1 MRTRYLNI
9 DYFTVTPIQALETLT
24 FLHLPIPHL
33 AHSHLSTFNGLHFL
47 HFDSVLEFSLQIEQ
61 LPIETALSKF
71 FSDVLPQ
78 SIDLDAPDFEIVPSS
93 PTSRSF
99 GSGSHGLQFSEKAEV
114 LKREK
119 ELENQLTFA
128 SGPLE
133 IEIRKKDN
141 GRTDEEKDAIKYNVL
156 QFETQELD
164 VFLENAYIYEK
175 EEIQIISEVQET
187 QINLETLNLTIE
199 YPWEV
204 HESVHTV
211 EDFHSEYP
219 MDQKA
224 YLFEDDGSYKDQM
237 HFYQTFPL
245 FEANEVTLQ
254 TLTGLS
260 VEDELSSVYENIEPQ
275 HWAQKDKLNGKELLG
290 TKEYGILEQCLRSD
304 VGSLDI
310 TPEMDL
316 LSMVEMSQIQGNIA
330 YQGVSLGACF
340 QSMSPVVFQEFQILD
355 LDTSQNFE
363 VLFTAQTAN
372 EPETCHWMFNRDVN
386 FSTLIVSHELALVD
400 ETFKSLPVPVLS
412 DHEKISSLYV
422 VIEETL
428 NDLKP
433 QPLSASDRIYLD
445 WHLLEKDKCNF
456 QTYSSHQKM
465 LEDMS
470 SLSTCFDW
478 DSYDEGKLVYDFAF
492 SDDTVDGLNTEEN
505 KEIQELL
512 SDGIPMLAG
521 HLGDGSAKLSDDNF
535 PQPKNGEDIDKRSA
549 ERATSFFESMS
560 QFSDFNFF
568 LNPRKAST
576 GENSNCAVT
585 KVDNT
590 ATFTEGEQSHSTSA
604 PVGNINDQKSKELLN
619 IFPGEEKNDMRSKEA
634 ANEVEAR
641 SMPLPNPSMP
651 SAMDTEHTQQNM
663 MSFPGMVIIVN
674 TQNLDKEMIVSRR
687 STYQKILAKEKEG
700 AQVVERDSDLP
711 VDIIISSA
719 ICLVWYDCRNIG
731 KKATALDEA
740 SSCLPLCIE
749 DIATNVLTLLS
760 FTFSGCIMV
769 FEGEQSFLSTV
780 MESSDGLYAA
790 AASLGIDL
798 QLFNSYSSEL
808 TDEIILS
815 CMGYATKLTRWIYPR
830 MPESE
835 TLAESFLTK
844 FPSVNSLTAH
854 AILSSGGLLKEFLE
868 WSYETRICAI
878 QKYQV
883 PDESITLFSALCK
896 YGELEDSKSIMTDCS
911 SSVSSGPDSGRFRK
925 RRKYN
930 GSPDKYEI
938 QMNGLLHLEQLNRFT
953 DGILD
958 PSTISKLPD
967 SCMSKSPKRHDEFR
981 RPRFS
986 QNDLL
991 DQEQGLD
998 MDMMMS
1004 PFRVLETYD
1013 SQIAKGPQS
1022 LSSEGKLSGQKHRS
1036 NMPIMNKFDLNTM
1049 KNSEIL
1055 HEDLRGEVI
1064 DLTESPVLDEDFSS
1078 IANSMK
1084 FSSLM
1089 PELEI
1094 DSTRKSKAARKLS
1107 FDSSSHRTFPTA
1119 AEINSSSTVWHSV
1132 KDPRKSSHVGAN
1144 NNSDTDLEHDVF
1156 SLRHHNK
1163 PLEESF
1169 MQRSGG
1175 KSQGL
1180 HLHENDISQYG
1191 GTPLKNAL
1199 RLGNSQQNTPW
1210 TIEFLNRI
1218 KEKSRL
1224 RQQSLP
1230 RDLSGPSLGYL
1241 GNVSKVTKRR
1251 SPSIIEFF
1259 KYQGGNTPRR
1269 LPETKRQKRP
1279 LQSSSSSKKEKGS
1292 ASPLTAWTPAD
1303 KRARKTLSFAMN
1315 DSGSQT
1321 KLVWSDGS
1329 HGLRKKF

>member
-33 AHSHLSTFNGLHFL
+33 AHSHLSTINGLHFL
-47 HFDSVLEFSLQIEQ
+47 HFDSVLEVSLQIEQ

-78 SIDLDAPDFEIVPSS
+78 SIDLDAPDFEIVGSS

-99 GSGSHGLQFSEKAEV
+99 GSGSHVLQFSEKAEV
-114 LKREK
+114 LKKEK

-187 QINLETLNLTIE
+187 QINLEMFNLTIE

-224 YLFEDDGSYKDQM
+224 YLFEDDGSYKDEM

-245 FEANEVTLQ
+245 LEANEITLQ

-260 VEDELSSVYENIEPQ
+260 VEDELSSVYENVEPQ
-275 HWAQKDKLNGKELLG
+275 HWAQKDNLNGKELLG
-290 TKEYGILEQCLRSD
+290 NKEYGILEQCLRSD

-316 LSMVEMSQIQGNIA
+316 LSMVEISQIQGNIT

-355 LDTSQNFE
+355 LDTSHNFE

-372 EPETCHWMFNRDVN
+372 EPETCHWMFNGDMN

-412 DHEKISSLYV
+412 DHEKISSSYV
-422 VIEETL
+422 VIEKTL

-445 WHLLEKDKCNF
+445 WHLLEKDKFNF

-470 SLSTCFDW
+470 SLSTCFEW
-478 DSYDEGKLVYDFAF
+478 DSYDEGKLVYNFAF
-492 SDDTVDGLNTEEN
+492 SDDAVDGLNTEEN

-512 SDGIPMLAG
+512 SDGIPMLGG

-535 PQPKNGEDIDKRSA
+535 PQHKNGEDIDKRSA
-549 ERATSFFESMS
+549 ERASSFFKSMS
-560 QFSDFNFF
+560 QLNDIDFF
-568 LNPRKAST
+568 LNPRKASA

-590 ATFTEGEQSHSTSA
+590 ATFAKGEQSHSTSA

-619 IFPGEEKNDMRSKEA
+619 IFHDEEKNDVRSKEA

-641 SMPLPNPSMP
+641 SMPLPNPSIP
-651 SAMDTEHTQQNM
+651 SAMDTERTQQNM
-663 MSFPGMVIIVN
+663 MSFPEMVIIVN

-700 AQVVERDSDLP
+700 AQKHRKESN
-711 VDIIISSA
+711 
-719 ICLVWYDCRNIG
+719 C
-731 KKATALDEA
+731 LDEA

-815 CMGYATKLTRWIYPR
+815 CMGYATKLTRWIYPQ

-844 FPSVNSLTAH
+844 FPSEACSKSFLNGPMKPGSVQSKN
-854 AILSSGGLLKEFLE
+854 IKLL
-868 WSYETRICAI
+868 
-878 QKYQV
+878 
-883 PDESITLFSALCK
+883 LFS
-896 YGELEDSKSIMTDCS
+896 
-911 SSVSSGPDSGRFRK
+911 VFRSGFGRFRK

-953 DGILD
+953 DDILD
-958 PSTISKLPD
+958 PSTISKLSD

-981 RPRFS
+981 KPKFS

-1022 LSSEGKLSGQKHRS
+1022 LNEIKRSCLSSEGKLSGQKHRS
-1036 NMPIMNKFDLNTM
+1036 DMPIMNKFDLNTM

-1064 DLTESPVLDEDFSS
+1064 DLTDSPVLDEDFSS

-1107 FDSSSHRTFPTA
+1107 FNSSSHRTFPTA

-1132 KDPRKSSHVGAN
+1132 KDPRKSSQVGAN

-1156 SLRHHNK
+1156 SLRHRNK
-1163 PLEESF
+1163 PLEKSF

-1180 HLHENDISQYG
+1180 HLHENDISHYG

-1199 RLGNSQQNTPW
+1199 RSAIHNK
-1210 TIEFLNRI
+1210 I
-1218 KEKSRL
+1218 
-1224 RQQSLP
+1224 LP
-1230 RDLSGPSLGYL
+1230 G
-1241 GNVSKVTKRR
+1241 
-1251 SPSIIEFF
+1251 
-1259 KYQGGNTPRR
+1259 Q
-1269 LPETKRQKRP
+1269 
-1279 LQSSSSSKKEKGS
+1279 
-1292 ASPLTAWTPAD
+1292 
-1303 KRARKTLSFAMN
+1303 
-1315 DSGSQT
+1315 
-1321 KLVWSDGS
+1321 
-1329 HGLRKKF
+1329 